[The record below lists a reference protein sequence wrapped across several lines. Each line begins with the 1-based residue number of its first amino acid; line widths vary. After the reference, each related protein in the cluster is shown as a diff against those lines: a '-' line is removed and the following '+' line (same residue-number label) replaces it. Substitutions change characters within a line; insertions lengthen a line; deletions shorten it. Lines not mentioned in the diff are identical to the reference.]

1 MTTPR
6 FNKIQSTFNLEL
18 RNRITQY
25 FKENQISPTGNT
37 KLYFKAII
45 LILTFI
51 AVYIHLIIFTP
62 SLLIALSEC
71 IVLGFLTSFIGFNI
85 MHDGSHGS
93 FSQSTFINSIAGM
106 SMNFLGSNV
115 HFWNT
120 KHNVIHHTF
129 TNIDEI
135 DDDIDVK
142 PFLRLSPTQEYHFFH
157 KFQHVYFLAAYSIFF
172 LFWIFYTDY
181 VKYFTRKIGDY
192 PMPPFNVKTHI
203 SFWAFKL
210 IHAVLFI
217 VLPIIQFG
225 FLNWLMGF
233 LLYTVATGLVLAIVF
248 QMAHTVD
255 GTEFPIINEHN
266 SLEDEWMIHQL
277 KTTANFSTK
286 NPILSWFVGGLNFQI
301 EHHLFPKIS
310 HVHYPA
316 ISRIVKKTCQEFNV
330 QYIEFPSIF
339 DAFLSHYRHLKF
351 LGQNA

>member
-129 TNIDEI
+129 TNIDDI

-142 PFLRLSPTQEYHFFH
+142 PFLRLSPTQEYHFF
-157 KFQHVYFLAAYSIFF
+157 
-172 LFWIFYTDY
+172 
-181 VKYFTRKIGDY
+181 
-192 PMPPFNVKTHI
+192 I
-203 SFWAFKL
+203 SFSMCIFLLL
-210 IHAVLFI
+210 IRFS
-217 VLPIIQFG
+217 FYSG
-225 FLNWLMGF
+225 FL
-233 LLYTVATGLVLAIVF
+233 Y
-248 QMAHTVD
+248 
-255 GTEFPIINEHN
+255 
-266 SLEDEWMIHQL
+266 
-277 KTTANFSTK
+277 
-286 NPILSWFVGGLNFQI
+286 
-301 EHHLFPKIS
+301 
-310 HVHYPA
+310 
-316 ISRIVKKTCQEFNV
+316 
-330 QYIEFPSIF
+330 
-339 DAFLSHYRHLKF
+339 
-351 LGQNA
+351 